1 MKLPNSGVCVR
12 ASTQLNSSERAST
25 TNSGLTISAT
35 DEGARYSG
43 RNENMAISVAP
54 SRLHRGALAP
64 STTAVRRAAPRS
76 MACCAL
82 SVTTMALS
90 TSMPIAMM
98 KPASEVRFSPSPRNC
113 IRSSVPP
120 IEKSSELPISTPA
133 RKPMTSMMIRM
144 TIATDSARLRMNVE
158 LASRAMRFSG

>member
-1 MKLPNSGVCVR
+1 M
-12 ASTQLNSSERAST
+12 
-25 TNSGLTISAT
+25 TISAT

-64 STTAVRRAAPRS
+64 STTALRRATPRS

-120 IEKSSELPISTPA
+120 IEKKAGIKSRSP
-133 RKPMTSMMIRM
+133 
-144 TIATDSARLRMNVE
+144 DSNGV
-158 LASRAMRFSG
+158 SPKIFWK